1 MGQTFTLILTK
12 GMHIVS
18 AEAAAGI
25 KEALTAKVAMV
36 DVMLDPFGGVSDSR
50 ITTISVAHVVALTAN
65 PPLEAVSGNVSRIG
79 RRARSCES

>member
-12 GMHIVS
+12 GMHVVS

-25 KEALTAKVAMV
+25 KAALATKAATV
-36 DVMLDPFGGVSDSR
+36 DIVLDPFGGACESR

-65 PPLEAVSGNVSRIG
+65 PPLEAMPANVCRIG
-79 RRARSCES
+79 RRVRPGVS

>member
-1 MGQTFTLILTK
+1 MRKSFHTGYAERYGMGQTFTLILTK

-36 DVMLDPFGGVSDSR
+36 DVMPPIAIDLD
-50 ITTISVAHVVALTAN
+50 ALSS
-65 PPLEAVSGNVSRIG
+65 EA
-79 RRARSCES
+79 A